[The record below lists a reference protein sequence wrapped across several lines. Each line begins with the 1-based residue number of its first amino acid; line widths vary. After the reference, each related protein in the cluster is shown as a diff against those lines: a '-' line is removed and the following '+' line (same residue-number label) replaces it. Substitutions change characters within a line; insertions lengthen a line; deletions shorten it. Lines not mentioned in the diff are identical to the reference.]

1 MGRFLNRIAA
11 GLVAS
16 SVAIAPALLA
26 NAAPAHALT
35 QSSIDYNAIPP
46 VPTIPPPSIHWSID
60 YDNVVLGASAV
71 NSSKAFDGGV
81 ESWYSGTGIVA
92 TVKGTFV
99 GRGTLTATWTFH
111 DGSLKTDIIDTDAG
125 VQHDINFNSPLDR
138 RVVKYNLS
146 YVPNTGTVDSQTYFV
161 GDSPKSTGSC
171 TRLDNDAASIGPG
184 FGGSFTGTVWYGCTS
199 AGRVYAEPSGTEAWS
214 GDAGVRDFV
223 TFKFTYTDGTQE
235 VKTTPSVSSST
246 PSATVGAV
254 SNQTKDIEYVD
265 ISIGPWSGTSYA
277 TSSRFGDI

>member
-60 YDNVVLGASAV
+60 YDNVVLCASST
-71 NSSKAFDGGV
+71 NTFKAFDGGV
-81 ESWYSGTGIVA
+81 ESWYNGTGIVA

-99 GRGTLTATWTFH
+99 GRGSLTATWTFH
-111 DGSLKTDIIDTDAG
+111 DGSLRTDVIDTDAG

-138 RVVKYNLS
+138 RVVKYNLN
-146 YVPNTGTVDSQTYFV
+146 YVPNTGTVDSQMYFV

-171 TRLDNDAASIGPG
+171 TRLDNDAVSITGR
-184 FGGSFTGTVWYGCTS
+184 GGTFTGTVWYGCTS
-199 AGRVYAEPSGTEAWS
+199 AGRVYAQPSGTEGWD
-214 GDAGVRDFV
+214 GYTGETNFV

-235 VKTTPSVSSST
+235 VKTTPSVSSSK

-254 SNQTKDIEYVD
+254 SDQTKDIEYVD
-265 ISIGPWSGTSYA
+265 ISIGSWSGTSYA